1 MSYAPHG
8 MPTRANSARICPKCV
23 AAFAQNVNTSG
34 LAVNWSTACA
44 KAWMAGTSL
53 AKTKQPS
60 ICSVM
65 RPQDFPRTALRFRG
79 GDDILLITRVSFQV
93 RH

>member
-44 KAWMAGTSL
+44 KAWMGGTSP
-53 AKTKQPS
+53 AKTKQRVDLLRYAAARFSPDS
-60 ICSVM
+60 
-65 RPQDFPRTALRFRG
+65 PALSRG
-79 GDDILLITRVSFQV
+79 
-93 RH
+93 